1 MKRATEGSGI
11 STGTTT
17 TTTTGGS
24 WLMSKIRGG
33 GGGGSSASGSSV
45 SIVSEEDAKNVTS
58 KFGKY
63 LTLGAA
69 AVVGG
74 SLLTLTGG

>member
-11 STGTTT
+11 ESTGTTT

-33 GGGGSSASGSSV
+33 GGEVEA
-45 SIVSEEDAKNVTS
+45 AHP
-58 KFGKY
+58 
-63 LTLGAA
+63 GAA
-69 AVVGG
+69 
-74 SLLTLTGG
+74 